1 MSETKHTPG
10 PWIVDPIYLSEVQT
24 PDFKTISSCWHEHA
38 DGAEITVTGVLPCSL
53 EESAANARLIAAAP
67 DLLLNLKNAIDIIEK
82 HVPRDALGVDHM
94 GDFSVPGG
102 VMTWAVLDE
111 HLHYM
116 RKTVSKAEGSLT

>member
-1 MSETKHTPG
+1 MSETKHTHTPG
-10 PWIVDPIYLSEVQT
+10 PWTHDGPPDNIIVWSGPETRVCFMTSNG
-24 PDFKTISSCWHEHA
+24 P
-38 DGAEITVTGVLPCSL
+38 AE
-53 EESAANARLIAAAP
+53 ANARLIAASP

-116 RKTVSKAEGSLT
+116 RKAISKAEGSLT